1 MVPDI
6 IQSFR
11 ESMRRRRA
19 FLEDARDDIRSD
31 NLNMACFS
39 SAIALGLLV
48 LFLLITPL
56 RGQRL
61 EPFAV
66 PSRFS
71 PYPFGVRPLRTAL
84 SAFLPHEATGHGFR
98 RPFRM
103 RSVRVPHPH

>member
-48 LFLLITPL
+48 LFLLITPFVVSDWS
-56 RGQRL
+56 
-61 EPFAV
+61 P
-66 PSRFS
+66 S
-71 PYPFGVRPLRTAL
+71 PYHL
-84 SAFLPHEATGHGFR
+84 AFLPLLSAYALCACASPSLTQQESPW
-98 RPFRM
+98 RPAL
-103 RSVRVPHPH
+103 SCP